1 MTSPDSR
8 PASRAF
14 VLPLVLLVAA
24 AAFRWAKLKGYVTFE
39 ILENFG
45 PWMALAFTGTLIF
58 SKRVSFLL
66 IPLLLVGIDA
76 SATGLHSVLH
86 WEMLAVY
93 PCFAIAAL
101 LASRWRGQVSLL
113 GTLLGVAGC
122 SLVFYFFTNTIS
134 WLSNPVSAYSRD
146 FAGWLQAVTTGEPG
160 HLPSWFFLRNSLVSD
175 LGFSLLLLAAYN
187 TEAAFRQQQRIPLR
201 QPLAA

>member
-1 MTSPDSR
+1 MTSSNSR

-14 VLPLVLLVAA
+14 LLPLALIVAA
-24 AAFRWAKLKGYVTFE
+24 AAFRWAKLKGYITVE
-39 ILENFG
+39 ALENFT

-58 SKRVSFLL
+58 SKRVPFLL
-66 IPLLLVGIDA
+66 IPLLLAAVDII
-76 SATGLHSVLH
+76 ATGLHREALT
-86 WEMLAVY
+86 VY
-93 PCFAIAAL
+93 LCFGVAAL
-101 LASRWRGQVSLL
+101 LASRWRGSMGMV

-122 SLVFYFFTNTIS
+122 SLVFYLTTNTVA
-134 WLSNPVSAYSRD
+134 WLSNPAYTQNL
-146 FAGWLQAVTTGEPG
+146 AGWVQALTTGEPG
-160 HLPSWFFLRNSLVSD
+160 YLPSWYFLRNSLVSD

>member
-1 MTSPDSR
+1 MPSTDSR

-14 VLPLVLLVAA
+14 LLPLALIVAT
-24 AAFRWAKLKGYVTFE
+24 AAFRWAKLKGYVTLE
-39 ILENFG
+39 ALENFT

-66 IPLLLVGIDA
+66 IPLLLAAVDVA
-76 SATGLHSVLH
+76 ATGFHREALT
-86 WEMLAVY
+86 VY
-93 PCFAIAAL
+93 LCFGIAAL
-101 LASRWRGQVSLL
+101 LASHWRGRMGMV

-122 SLVFYFFTNTIS
+122 SLAFYLTTNTVA
-134 WLSNPVSAYSRD
+134 WLSNPAYAKNL
-146 FAGWLQAVTTGEPG
+146 AGWVQALTTGEPG
-160 HLPSWFFLRNSLVSD
+160 YLPTWYFLRNSLVSD